1 MSWSLHYE
9 NRENFEKDAPQYPAV
24 PELGPDCEE
33 QKNVA
38 RHAAEEIIASGA
50 VGGEGK
56 DFTVNI
62 SGHANPGHEPAA
74 GWANDC
80 ITVSITQKS

>member
-9 NRENFEKDAPQYPAV
+9 NRQKFEADEPQYPAV

-38 RHAAEEIIASGA
+38 RHAATEIIESGA
-50 VGGEGK
+50 IGGEGK
-56 DFTVNI
+56 DFVVNI
-62 SGHANPGHEPAA
+62 SGHANPGHEASP

-80 ITVSITQKS
+80 ITVNVYQK